1 MLLGEHYSVYGKN
14 MNISNEGI
22 NFIKGQEKLI
32 LRACQDEMNTWTV
45 GYGHRENVRKDAVI
59 TQEEADEWLKQDLL
73 KCSRLLN
80 KVIEVPVTQNQFD
93 ALCSFLFS
101 VGPGQRGV
109 KSGLV
114 ELRSGQPSALLLFL
128 NQGCYAAAA
137 EQFGS
142 WIYVGNAVKKELIL
156 RREREKNLF
165 LRKRR
170 QATSNNLIP
179 CSASSVLP

>member
-1 MLLGEHYSVYGKN
+1 MY
-14 MNISNEGI
+14 ISNVGI
-22 NFIKGQEKLI
+22 NFIKNQEKLI
-32 LRACQDEMNTWTV
+32 LSACQDEMNIWTV
-45 GYGHRENVRKDAVI
+45 GYGHRENVCEDAVI
-59 TQEEADEWLKQDLL
+59 TREEADELLKQDLL

-80 KVIEVPVTQNQFD
+80 AVIEVPVSQNQFD

-101 VGPGQRGV
+101 VGAGQRGV

-114 ELRSGQPSALLLFL
+114 ELRSGQPSALLMFL

-142 WIYVGNAVKKELIL
+142 WIYVGNTVKKELIL
-156 RREREKNLF
+156 RRERERNLF

-170 QATSNNLIP
+170 HTGTNDELLR
-179 CSASSVLP
+179 SASEVQP